1 MGKEL
6 ELLQKMEL
14 TAENRQKLEALITE
28 AKKTGKV
35 SSKHLVET
43 LDDVDATQA
52 QTEQFYD
59 ILEQAGIEIDVS
71 DVLDLIGSADMD
83 NPTLSEMQAIEDEGL
98 PEDLETPEAMPEDVE
113 TAKLDDPVR
122 MYLKEIGRIK
132 LLSPEEEQEVARA
145 MAEGDEKT
153 REAAR
158 KRMSEANLRLVVS
171 IAKRYVGRGMQ
182 LLDLIQR
189 ELALME
195 SREDGDQHIGVMLNI
210 VQIEVVFIIVVSAFV
225 GVEIALQL
233 LLHPAILR
241 LRTEHRVILAEIRGS
256 DNRRAGRGE
265 HRTRADTG
273 TEQNEKDNSDADPD
287 EDLLVVLKELLELV
301 GHLFA
306 ELLAGILR
314 GSPGSLRTGIPCS
327 GIFLLDVLL
336 LVVLVHVLLLHLR
349 MLLLISLILELG
361 VSYIRLMFQLGN
373 LLIRLVDTAFPMM
386 TEMPRSGLSG
396 NLCFMR
402 RLNRRVFLLDLMDFA
417 VNAGSKGVTDLA
429 DGFICLKLQLAFA
442 LGLFQLILKM
452 KAGFALSGLFIKD
465 TLFLENLVRGQLFTG
480 SIQTLMCL
488 LRLPF
493 ELLHPLRGRDGIVRD
508 QLCGG
513 GFRRLSENGI
523 CIHCFHCR
531 GLAQLVCDNCFG
543 NHRAGMRRNAVLL

>member
-1 MGKEL
+1 
-6 ELLQKMEL
+6 
-14 TAENRQKLEALITE
+14 
-28 AKKTGKV
+28 
-35 SSKHLVET
+35 
-43 LDDVDATQA
+43 
-52 QTEQFYD
+52 
-59 ILEQAGIEIDVS
+59 
-71 DVLDLIGSADMD
+71 
-83 NPTLSEMQAIEDEGL
+83 
-98 PEDLETPEAMPEDVE
+98 
-113 TAKLDDPVR
+113 
-122 MYLKEIGRIK
+122 
-132 LLSPEEEQEVARA
+132 
-145 MAEGDEKT
+145 
-153 REAAR
+153 
-158 KRMSEANLRLVVS
+158 
-171 IAKRYVGRGMQ
+171 
-182 LLDLIQR
+182 
-189 ELALME
+189 
-195 SREDGDQHIGVMLNI
+195 
-210 VQIEVVFIIVVSAFV
+210 
-225 GVEIALQL
+225 
-233 LLHPAILR
+233 
-241 LRTEHRVILAEIRGS
+241 
-256 DNRRAGRGE
+256 
-265 HRTRADTG
+265 
-273 TEQNEKDNSDADPD
+273 
-287 EDLLVVLKELLELV
+287 
-301 GHLFA
+301 
-306 ELLAGILR
+306 
-314 GSPGSLRTGIPCS
+314 
-327 GIFLLDVLL
+327 
-336 LVVLVHVLLLHLR
+336 
-349 MLLLISLILELG
+349 MLLLISLILELRI
-361 VSYIRLMFQLGN
+361 SSIRLVFQLGD
-373 LLIRLVDTAFPMM
+373 LLIRLVDAAFPMM